1 MYVNTYCHVC
11 FFVGKIRL
19 LYEANPL
26 ALVLEEAGGAASSG
40 VSRILDI
47 SLTVSVCM
55 YVCMY
60 TDDIK
65 YTIKTLSLCMYVRM
79 YISAFKILS
88 LCIYVHN
95 IAA

>member
-1 MYVNTYCHVC
+1 MC
-11 FFVGKIRL
+11 FIFVGKIRL

-55 YVCMY
+55 
-60 TDDIK
+60 
-65 YTIKTLSLCMYVRM
+65 CMYV
-79 YISAFKILS
+79 
-88 LCIYVHN
+88 CIPTTSN
-95 IAA
+95 IPSRP